1 MFKQQKKHSID
12 VLFVIVLFCVFSLS
26 VISLTGTGAKV
37 YQNIV
42 DNMSLNHSLRTSSAY
57 VVNKIRQADSEGNVS
72 IGTYAG
78 CDALILTEEI
88 YNITYCTYLY
98 YYNGKLKELFTRQ
111 GQVFDPACG
120 TDIIE
125 AESFKMIKMSDSLF
139 RFDIQVTD
147 AESQTLFVHLHSN

>member
-1 MFKQQKKHSID
+1 MFRQQKSHSID

-42 DNMSLNHSLRTSSAY
+42 DNMSLNHSLRTSSSY
-57 VVNKIRQADSEGNVS
+57 VVNKIRQADAEGRVS
-72 IGTYAG
+72 IGSYSD
-78 CDALILTEEI
+78 CDAIILTEEI
-88 YNITYCTYLY
+88 ENITYCSYLY
-98 YYNGKLKELFTRQ
+98 YYDGRLKELFTRQ
-111 GQVFDPACG
+111 GQVFDPAYG

-125 AESFKMIKMSDSLF
+125 VKNFEMIKMSDSLF

-147 AESQTLFVHLHSN
+147 DEKQTLFVHLHSN